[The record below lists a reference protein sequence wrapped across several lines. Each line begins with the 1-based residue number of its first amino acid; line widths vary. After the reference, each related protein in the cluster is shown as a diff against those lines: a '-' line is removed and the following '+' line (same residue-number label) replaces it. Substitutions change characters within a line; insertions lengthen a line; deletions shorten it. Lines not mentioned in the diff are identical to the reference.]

1 MLILRSV
8 LNVRPIDENKNAFVC
23 GSEHTP
29 RWIFPNQCCFSSPNM
44 KQTFVC
50 GFSFAYFSFFLKN
63 IYIPPSSSFSLFI
76 CNKSLRIAFVC
87 LCLKNLLWL
96 TIASQKSLL
105 SRKHRP
111 IPYLYLC
118 HDSLKFHVINFSSI
132 SQNLR
137 LSNLLLASLAV
148 NQFENSCHCIAKLQN
163 ILSKITRINEC
174 INTIQFRIKF
184 CEWRIFP
191 EKKITNSS
199 IKSAPR

>member
-1 MLILRSV
+1 MRA
-8 LNVRPIDENKNAFVC
+8 IDENKNAFVC

-29 RWIFPNQCCFSSPNM
+29 RSIFATQCCFCFPNM
-44 KQTFVC
+44 KRTFLC
-50 GFSFAYFSFFLKN
+50 GFSFAYFSIFFFKKY
-63 IYIPPSSSFSLFI
+63 IYIPFSSFSLFI
-76 CNKSLRIAFVC
+76 CNKSLRIVFVC

-132 SQNLR
+132 SQNSR

-148 NQFENSCHCIAKLQN
+148 NQFENSWHCIAKLQN

-174 INTIQFRIKF
+174 TNTIQFRTNF

-191 EKKITNSS
+191 EK
-199 IKSAPR
+199 

>member
-8 LNVRPIDENKNAFVC
+8 LNVRPIDENKNAFVY

-29 RWIFPNQCCFSSPNM
+29 RSIFPNQCCFSSPNM
-44 KQTFVC
+44 KRTFVC
-50 GFSFAYFSFFLKN
+50 GFSFAYFSFSKR

-118 HDSLKFHVINFSSI
+118 HDSLKFHVINFS
-132 SQNLR
+132 
-137 LSNLLLASLAV
+137 
-148 NQFENSCHCIAKLQN
+148 EIAFK
-163 ILSKITRINEC
+163 
-174 INTIQFRIKF
+174 
-184 CEWRIFP
+184 
-191 EKKITNSS
+191 
-199 IKSAPR
+199 